1 MNVIGLLLTCTTII
15 AGRNTTPTGFVLVG
29 HNEDDGGVLFTR
41 HGLVPARDWP
51 EGTVLPAEPGR
62 AAIPQARRTARLY
75 WSEVKSPSGGPSNAD
90 AFLNE
95 HGVYVVSNGARPVRD
110 DPSQTLTDGGIEYNL
125 RRIVAERATSAR
137 HGMVLATNLVATYGY
152 APQGR
157 MYTIADRNEAWVLQ
171 IAHGRRMAVRRV
183 PDDEVAVIPN
193 CFTIPEFA
201 QAELSPRRWRS
212 PRDVYRWQ
220 YGLLKL
226 CGGIWTDA
234 RFVFSERPQGP
245 VTVDRLTQI
254 LSSHYE
260 DLEETVAIPEYDM
273 RKAVR
278 HEGDVVLICNSG
290 TVESSVCAFGA
301 TPAETVMHVA
311 HGRGCEK
318 PYEAFRPFA
327 GEHPAWK
334 DWRDDATSRIDA
346 HVRPMTP
353 GEAIEASVENGDIKA
368 VVSAV
373 VSKDGGLTV
382 NSAGCPS
389 DTVFALFS
397 VSKSVCG
404 VAAAI
409 LVDEGKLS
417 LDDPVSKYL
426 PEFANVRVEERIEG
440 ACGSRLVPPRRPVA
454 VRDLLCHCSGCALYV
469 PLSHRSLS
477 VREVARLVVAT
488 PFKAHPGETFR
499 YNNPGIDTAGA
510 VIEVASGMKYEDFLE
525 RRIFRPLGMIET
537 TFFPTED
544 QVRRMARCFS
554 GEAPLADVTAADPFA
569 RQLEFPVAGKI
580 CACPSAGLYSTAH
593 DFVRFTQ
600 MLAGRGAREGVRI
613 LSEKTFMETIARKQT
628 PESIATAYSLGNRI
642 EGDWIGHSGTLKCDQ
657 RANIRTGEAKLFFTA
672 VSVAGGA
679 GAVRAKA
686 AWETAVMKGVT
697 VK

>member
-1 MNVIGLLLTCTTII
+1 MSVLGLLLACTTII

-41 HGLVPARDWP
+41 HGVVPARDWP
-51 EGTVLPAEPGR
+51 EGAVLPAEQGR
-62 AAIPQARRTARLY
+62 AAVPQARHTDRMY
-75 WSEVKSPSGGPSNAD
+75 WSEVKSPAGGPSNAD

-95 HGVYVVSNGARPVRD
+95 HGVYVVSNGAMPVRD
-110 DPSQTLTDGGIEYNL
+110 DPSETLTDGGVEYNL
-125 RRIVAERATSAR
+125 RRIVAERATSSR
-137 HGMVLATNLVATYGY
+137 HGLQIATNLVVKYGY

-157 MYTIADRNEAWVLQ
+157 MYTIADRNEAWVIQ
-171 IAHGRRMAVRRV
+171 VAHGRRLAVRRV

-193 CFTIPEFA
+193 CFTIPGFA
-201 QAELSPRRWRS
+201 QVEQAPRRWRS

-234 RFVFSERPQGP
+234 RFVFSERPQGL

-254 LSSHYE
+254 LTSHYE
-260 DLEETVAIPEYDM
+260 DLEEMIAIPEYDM
-273 RKAVR
+273 KKAAK

-301 TPAETVMHVA
+301 TAAETVLHVA

-318 PYEAFRPFA
+318 PYETFRPFA
-327 GEHPAWK
+327 GEHPNWA
-334 DWRDDATSRIDA
+334 DWRDDASARLDA

-353 GEAIEASVENGDIKA
+353 GEAVEASVENGDIHSA
-368 VVSAV
+368 VSAV
-373 VSKDGGLTV
+373 VGRDGELTV
-382 NSAGCPS
+382 ASAGCAP

-417 LDDPVSKYL
+417 LDDPVAKYL
-426 PEFANVRVEERIEG
+426 PEFADVRVEERIEG

-469 PLSHRSLS
+469 PLAHRALS
-477 VREVARLVVAT
+477 AREVARLVAST
-488 PFKAHPGETFR
+488 PLKAHPGETFR

-510 VIEVASGMKYEDFLE
+510 VIEVVSGQKYEEFLE
-525 RRIFRPLGMIET
+525 RRIFRPLGMADT
-537 TFFPTED
+537 TFFPNAD
-544 QVRRMARCFS
+544 QVRRMARFS
-554 GEAPLADVTAADPFA
+554 GADPFA
-569 RQLEFPVAGKI
+569 RQLEFPAEGKVF
-580 CACPSAGLYSTAH
+580 ACPSAGLYSTAS
-593 DFVRFTQ
+593 DFVRFTR
-600 MLAGRGAREGVRI
+600 MLAGRGAFGGVRI

-628 PESIATAYSLGNRI
+628 PDAIPTAYSLGNRI
-642 EGDWIGHSGTLKCDQ
+642 EGDWVGHSGTLKCDQ

-679 GAVRAKA
+679 GFDHAKA
-686 AWETAVMKGVT
+686 AWEMAVEKGAGR
-697 VK
+697 